1 MSRFERKPLS
11 TSFAVLTLILT
22 VSAISFGKG
31 HVDSRFANI
40 KIKNFGQMDER
51 FYRGAQPKEQDYKDL
66 AGLGIKTVIDLRD
79 DPESYE
85 KREVEA
91 LGMRYINIPMSDTT
105 YPERAQVDQFLKLI
119 DDPASGKLYVHCAG
133 GRHRTGVVGAVYRFN
148 HDRWNYDQVYAE
160 MKNYDF
166 YTRWGHG
173 AMKQFVQDYWQQLS
187 KQSGAASSATAGVS
201 H

>member
-1 MSRFERKPLS
+1 MSRFERNTLS

-22 VSAISFGKG
+22 VSSISFGQG

-91 LGMRYINIPMSDTT
+91 LGMRYINIPMSDTE
-105 YPERAQVDQFLKLI
+105 YPQGAQVDQFLKLM
-119 DDPASGKLYVHCAG
+119 DDPATGKLYVHCAG

-187 KQSGAASSATAGVS
+187 KQSGAASSATASVS

>member
-1 MSRFERKPLS
+1 MSRFERNTLS

-22 VSAISFGKG
+22 VSSISFGQG

-66 AGLGIKTVIDLRD
+66 AGLGIKTVVDLRD

-85 KREVEA
+85 KRDVEA

-133 GRHRTGVVGAVYRFN
+133 GRHRTGVIGAVYRYN
-148 HDRWNYDQVYAE
+148 HDHWNYDQVYAE
-160 MKNYDF
+160 MKDYDF

-173 AMKQFVQDYWQQLS
+173 AMLQFVQDYWQQLS
-187 KQSGAASSATAGVS
+187 KQSAATSSATAGVS